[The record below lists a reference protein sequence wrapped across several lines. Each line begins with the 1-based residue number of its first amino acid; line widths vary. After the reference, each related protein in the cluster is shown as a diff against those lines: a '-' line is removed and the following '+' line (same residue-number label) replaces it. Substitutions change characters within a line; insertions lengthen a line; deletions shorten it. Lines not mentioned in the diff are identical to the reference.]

1 MGTSQIN
8 QGTQQ
13 FFNNLGSA
21 ITNDIGAPGNL
32 INSVS
37 GLINGLSNFIPVIG
51 IVAGLYI
58 ISTKL

>member
-1 MGTSQIN
+1 MGTTASN
-8 QGTQQ
+8 QGAQQ

-37 GLINGLSNFIPVIG
+37 GLINGLSNIAPVIAV
-51 IVAGLYI
+51 VAGLYI
-58 ISTKL
+58 ISTKM